1 MEYMTLLDWDKEKFQ
16 EGREIDRE
24 EAKKEVARALLD
36 LIADE
41 TIVSRIGLPLEEV
54 KALSKIV

>member
-1 MEYMTLLDWDKEKFQ
+1 MTLLDWDKEKFQ